1 MKKFMVGIAI
11 VMAMVMSVMA
21 MGPQKA
27 FASTF
32 NEERVAYTQTERI
45 DEEMR
50 LFEDWFADYCEGFG
64 VTLVEQHHND
74 YGDFVVWSYVATDG
88 VENEAESTILSI
100 EEVHDI
106 AIRVKAWHETER
118 LSDWM

>member
-1 MKKFMVGIAI
+1 MKKFAVAITI
-11 VMAMVMSVMA
+11 VMAIISVMA
-21 MGPQKA
+21 FGPEKA

-50 LFEDWFADYCEGFG
+50 LFEDWFADYCDGFG
-64 VTLVEQHHND
+64 VTLVEQHHRD